1 MTSTLIVNAR
11 LVNEGREFDGDL
23 RFADGLITEI
33 GSSLSARDGEQVID
47 AAGRRLLPGMIDDQV
62 HFREPGMEYKA
73 DIASES
79 AAAVAGG
86 LTSFMDM
93 PNTNP
98 PTLDAAALE
107 DKYRRAAGRSRANYG
122 FYMGASNDN
131 LAAVRA
137 IDPRATP
144 GLKVFMGAS
153 TGNMLVDDPV
163 TLDGIFREAPTPII
177 THCEDTP
184 TIDANLAAFK
194 ARYGEDGLTPE
205 MHPDIRSRE
214 ACIKSTRLAMELARR
229 HGTRLHVLHIS
240 TADELALFERGPL
253 VDANGKVRKKITAET
268 CIHFLRFDRGDY
280 ARLGNLIKCNPAI
293 KDAPDRQALIA
304 ALVDDVVDV
313 LATDHAPHTLEEK
326 QKPFLQAP
334 SGLPLVQYA
343 LLAAIE
349 LVHEGRMDIARVVDK
364 TAHAPAQLFDVAGR
378 GFLREGY
385 WADLVLV
392 DDTPLTVRRED
403 VLSRCGWSP
412 FEGSTFRSRI
422 GATWV
427 NGRLV
432 WNGRELVGTPGGQR
446 LEFAR

>member
-131 LAAVRA
+131 LAAVRV

-153 TGNMLVDDPV
+153 TGNMLVDDPD
-163 TLDGIFREAPTPII
+163 TLDAIFRDTPVPII

-184 TIDANLAAFK
+184 MIDANLAAFK
-194 ARYGEDGLTPE
+194 AKYGDDGLLPS

-214 ACIKSTRLAMELARR
+214 ACIKSTRLALSLARK
-229 HGTRLHVLHIS
+229 HGTQLHVLHIS
-240 TADELALFERGPL
+240 TADELALFEQGPL
-253 VDANGKVRKKITAET
+253 VRADGSRKKITAET
-268 CIHFLRFDRGDY
+268 CVHFTRFARTDY

-293 KDAPDRQALIA
+293 KDETDREAIIDAIA
-304 ALVDDVVDV
+304 DDRIDI

-326 QKPFLQAP
+326 AKPYASAP
-334 SGLPLVQYA
+334 SGLPLVQFA
-343 LLAAIE
+343 LNAALE
-349 LVHEGRMDIARVVDK
+349 LVHEGRLTTAQVVQK
-364 TAHAPAQLFDVAGR
+364 FAHAPAQLFDVANR
-378 GFLREGY
+378 GYLREGY
-385 WADLVLV
+385 AADLVLI
-392 DDTPLTVRRED
+392 DDTPYTVRRED
-403 VLSRCGWSP
+403 VLSKCGWSP
-412 FEGSTFRSRI
+412 FEGTTFHSRI
-422 GATWV
+422 AATWV
-427 NGRLV
+427 NGVLA
-432 WNGRELVGTPGGQR
+432 WDGSALVGDPAGQR
-446 LEFAR
+446 LQFDR